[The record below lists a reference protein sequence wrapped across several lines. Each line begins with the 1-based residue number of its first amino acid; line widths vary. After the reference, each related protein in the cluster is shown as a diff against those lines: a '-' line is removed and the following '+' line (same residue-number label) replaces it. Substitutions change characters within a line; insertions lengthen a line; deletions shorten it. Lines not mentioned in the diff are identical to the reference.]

1 MGTSYGFKLV
11 CTLSTSFAVLR
22 VEEVLINR
30 TNGRISLI
38 KGENA
43 SITIPREVIANVEG
57 RESIQVVSILYQNM
71 SGLLP
76 ESLDG
81 VEVNDG

>member
-1 MGTSYGFKLV
+1 MGTSYGFKYV

-22 VEEVLINR
+22 VEEVLISS
-30 TNGRISLI
+30 TNERISLI
-38 KGENA
+38 EGENA
-43 SITIPREVIANVEG
+43 SISIPREVIANVEG
-57 RESIQVVSILYQNM
+57 RENIRVVSLLYQNM

-76 ESLDG
+76 ESLEG